1 MLCVQATFES
11 SKKAGSNEYDFEQ
24 EALAKRHSM
33 THEAVQTG
41 KAAGAYR
48 TILTHFSQRYPK
60 IPVVDD
66 SFQDSTCI
74 AFDLMC
80 VNLKG
85 GASMMESD
93 CEKCRLRLHPQLSAS
108 RTSAQAPPAATALPR
123 SCQLGVFAASNCD
136 AAWVSCVLHFL

>member
-1 MLCVQATFES
+1 MRRMQATFES
-11 SKKAGSNEYDFEQ
+11 TRKEGSEEYEFEQ

-41 KAAGAYR
+41 KQAGAYR

-66 SFQDSTCI
+66 SFLDSTCI
-74 AFDLMC
+74 AFDLMS

-85 GASMMESD
+85 APHQIGLTLTHTVLSNRVLISQHPWRYAAYVEHIAIYTRGKEYMSPTEST
-93 CEKCRLRLHPQLSAS
+93 LHHLADFD
-108 RTSAQAPPAATALPR
+108 
-123 SCQLGVFAASNCD
+123 VD
-136 AAWVSCVLHFL
+136 

>member
-1 MLCVQATFES
+1 MQATFES
-11 SKKAGSNEYDFEQ
+11 SKKAGSTEYEFEH

-41 KAAGAYR
+41 KTAGAYR

-74 AFDLMC
+74 AFDLMS

-85 GASMMESD
+85 EI
-93 CEKCRLRLHPQLSAS
+93 
-108 RTSAQAPPAATALPR
+108 
-123 SCQLGVFAASNCD
+123 
-136 AAWVSCVLHFL
+136 